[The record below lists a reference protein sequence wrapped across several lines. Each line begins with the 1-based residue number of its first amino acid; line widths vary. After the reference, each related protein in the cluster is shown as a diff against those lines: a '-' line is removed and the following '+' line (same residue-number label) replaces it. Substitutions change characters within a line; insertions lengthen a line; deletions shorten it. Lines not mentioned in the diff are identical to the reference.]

1 MSATPQLAIACFAMF
16 TSIFGLAASAFAGEG
31 GAAGAASFTV
41 QSGVVTGVAQ
51 ASATGKNDA
60 VAGASNTVNAT
71 IGIVNSAYAFGSAG
85 AITITNI
92 GNPAT
97 IQITGS
103 PDIALETLQANQM
116 SSTTTI
122 NIGTSSG
129 DQLMKF

>member
-1 MSATPQLAIACFAMF
+1 MSATPQLAIACFAVF
-16 TSIFGLAASAFAGEG
+16 TSVFGLSTGAFAGEG

-41 QSGVVTGVAQ
+41 NSGVVTGVAQ
-51 ASATGKNDA
+51 ASAIGKNDA
-60 VAGASNTVNAT
+60 AAGASNTVNSS
-71 IGIVNSAYAFGSAG
+71 ISIVNSAYALGSAG

-103 PDIALETLQANQM
+103 ADTAIETLQTNQL
-116 SSTTTI
+116 SSGTTI

-129 DQLMKF
+129 DQLIKF